1 MIRVTRLITTTSLL
15 CLFSTSSIAAAIET
29 TLSVKHMDCA
39 TCPVVVRAALY
50 DLDGV
55 EKVTVSMEEKSVVVK
70 YDGDTLTEEDLAKAV
85 THAGF
90 PAEVS
95 R

>member
-1 MIRVTRLITTTSLL
+1 MKKLINVLL
-15 CLFSTSSIAAAIET
+15 KATLILFPSALVLAAPGEA
-29 TLSVKHMDCA
+29 TLKVEHMDCV

-55 EKVTVSMEEKSVVVK
+55 ENVRVSLAEKTVKVRF
-70 YDGDTLTEEDLAKAV
+70 DDQHLTEDMLAEAV
-85 THAGF
+85 TNAGF

-95 R
+95 Q